1 MPSGARGAGTYEQPN
16 NCLGIIMPSSLNL
29 DPRLTLR
36 RPLAWIPTAPWD
48 SKLAALVIAAL
59 GGLGHGMAEAQQAP
73 SASAGPELQEIVV
86 TGSLIKRTDTETPSP
101 VQVITA
107 EDLKNSGYTNVSD
120 VLRTLSAN
128 GSGTLN
134 QGFGQAFAAGGSGI
148 ALRGLSVGDTLT
160 LIDGQRMVSYPL
172 SDDGERSFVDV
183 TAIPINAVE
192 GIDVVKDGASA
203 LYGADAIAGV
213 VNVKLKKSYV
223 GSEFTVEGGTTQY
236 GDGTTEHASGIW
248 GMGDLA
254 NDGYNVYVAL
264 DWHHQDK
271 ILGANR
277 DGAFTTTNWS
287 ALPGGINTQPGAVG
301 VLGNASGLAYPDSV
315 SGYLVN
321 PLTASGQPYAFLPG
335 CDQASQNANKCTFAF
350 PGIIQSPTTQINVL
364 SKFTKSLADDW
375 TATVTGS
382 VFDSSAQQI
391 AATSFGHAF
400 SNTGQESGSIV
411 NITGGPGTLF
421 GTKVYPVLSLPA
433 TSSLN
438 PFGTAA
444 NLVYSFPD
452 IGPYQ
457 VDVDTLTYRLF
468 GDVNGKE
475 FGWDLHGD
483 VGVMYSSMT
492 QKIFGEIV
500 PSLAQAD
507 LNSGAYVPGVST
519 DGQALFAPEM
529 SDHPSSTLGV
539 VDLTGQ
545 RDLFDMPGGPLTVAV
560 GGQYIHKAL
569 NAQAPPSVTSGYQEG
584 VILFA
589 VGSQDDEAGFIE
601 LGGKP
606 IRQLEVDLSGRYDH
620 YDTYGGSAT
629 PRIGLKF
636 TPVDQFAIRG
646 TWGKGFRAP
655 SIAEAGTAGLAF
667 GQGNTNDPV
676 LCPGGVANVKGTFNA
691 LCSYPAVGVAASNP
705 DLKAVTS
712 TNATFGVIFEPLKA
726 LSVSVDWY
734 HIELKNDIISA
745 SSAGGFYTDAI
756 ALVRGPPA
764 KLLECTATTT
774 GGTPCPTVSVLT
786 PVGYPSYTVV
796 PYVNAGSTKTSGYDM
811 DLKSQF
817 DVGEFGRLKAELNYT
832 YIAQYELIA
841 NDTIFDLAGT
851 HGPQSISGDTGNP
864 RSRAVASLTWDMGP
878 FSSTISVNYQSSFS
892 IVDPSSGYNTCLQAL
907 QGRSPSAY
915 GSAISSGVTTLPSQ
929 WYPYCSVGHFTSA
942 NLYASYAANDHLQLH
957 GSITNLFGSVP
968 PVDLQTYGGGAELA
982 YTTLDQDGAV
992 GRFFLAGATYKF

>member
-1 MPSGARGAGTYEQPN
+1 MGDAATQHFYSKE
-16 NCLGIIMPSSLNL
+16 LNL
-29 DPRLTLR
+29 FSKNSEGFIMLITLGAMHPETQSPHAVPRRGIRHL
-36 RPLAWIPTAPWD
+36 
-48 SKLAALVIAAL
+48 LAASAAATL
-59 GGLGHGMAEAQQAP
+59 FASSAGAQQGP
-73 SASAGPELQEIVV
+73 STSTELQEIVV

-101 VQVITA
+101 VQVISA
-107 EDLKNSGYTNVSD
+107 DDIKNSGYTNVSD

-134 QGFGQAFAAGGSGI
+134 QGFGQAFAAGASGI

-236 GDGTTEHASGIW
+236 GDGTTEHAAGIW

-254 NDGYNVYVAL
+254 SDGYNVYVAL
-264 DWHHQDK
+264 DWHHSDK

-277 DGAFTTTNWS
+277 DGAFATTNWS
-287 ALPGGINTQPGAVG
+287 SLPGGVNTQPGAI
-301 VLGNASGLAYPDSV
+301 NASSLVYPDSV
-315 SGYLVN
+315 TGYLVN
-321 PLTASGQPYAFLPG
+321 PTTASGLPYAFLPG

-350 PGIIQSPTTQINVL
+350 PGTIQSPTTQINIL
-364 SKFTKSLADDW
+364 SKFTKSLANDW
-375 TATVTGS
+375 SLTLTGS

-400 SNTGQESGSIV
+400 SNTGQEQGSIV
-411 NITGGPGTLF
+411 NITFSPGKLA
-421 GTKVYPVLSLPA
+421 GTVVYPVISLPA
-433 TSSLN
+433 TSPLN
-438 PFGTAA
+438 PLGTTA

-452 IGPYQ
+452 VGPYQ

-468 GDVNGKE
+468 GDVNGKAA
-475 FGWDLHGD
+475 GWDIHGD
-483 VGVMYSSMT
+483 VGVMYASMS
-492 QKIFGEIV
+492 QKIFGELL
-500 PSLAQAD
+500 P
-507 LNSGAYVPGVST
+507 GATQTAINDGTYVPGVST
-519 DGQALFAPEM
+519 NGQALFAPEE
-529 SDHPSSTLGV
+529 STHPSSTLGV

-545 RDLFDMPGGPLTVAV
+545 RDVFDMPGGPLTVAV
-560 GGQYIHKAL
+560 GGQYLHKAL
-569 NAQAPPSVTSGYQEG
+569 NAQNPPSVVSGLQEG
-584 VILFA
+584 TIAFA
-589 VGSQDDEAGFIE
+589 VGSQDDAAGFVE

-606 IRQLEVDLSGRYDH
+606 IKQLEVDLSGRYDH
-620 YDTYGGSAT
+620 YDTYGGGTT
-629 PRIGLKF
+629 PRIGVKF
-636 TPVDQFAIRG
+636 TPIDQIAFRG

-705 DLKAVTS
+705 ALKAVKS
-712 TNATFGVIFEPLKA
+712 TNATFGVIFEPIKA
-726 LSVSVDWY
+726 FSVSVDWY
-734 HIELKNDIISA
+734 HIELKDDIISA
-745 SSAGGFYTDAI
+745 SSAGGFYVDSI
-756 ALVRGPPA
+756 QLVRGPPA
-764 KLLECTATTT
+764 TLAQCTATTPA
-774 GGTPCPTVSVLT
+774 GTPCPTANVPT
-786 PVGYPSYTVV
+786 PVGYPAYTLI
-796 PYVNAGSTKTSGYDM
+796 PYVNAGSTKTSGYDL
-811 DLKSQF
+811 DLKGNF
-817 DVGEFGRLKAELNYT
+817 DLGDFGRLKAELNYT

-841 NDTIFDLAGT
+841 NDTIFNLAGT

-864 RSRAVASLTWDMGP
+864 RSHAVASLTWSQGP
-878 FSSTISVNYQSSFS
+878 FSSTVTVNYTSSFS
-892 IVDPSSGYNTCLQAL
+892 IIDPSSGYNNCLQAL

-915 GSAISSGVTTLPSQ
+915 GSAISSSVTTLPGQ
-929 WYPYCSVGHFTSA
+929 WYPYCSVGHFTDV
-942 NLYASYAANDHLQLH
+942 NLYGSYAANDHLELH
-957 GSITNLFGSVP
+957 GAITNLFGSVP

-982 YTTLDQDGAV
+982 YTTLHQDGAV
-992 GRFFLAGATYKF
+992 GRFFLVGATYKF

>member
-1 MPSGARGAGTYEQPN
+1 MRST
-16 NCLGIIMPSSLNL
+16 
-29 DPRLTLR
+29 
-36 RPLAWIPTAPWD
+36 PTIRIA
-48 SKLAALVIAAL
+48 LAALIAA
-59 GGLGHGMAEAQQAP
+59 ATTATAQTGPP
-73 SASAGPELQEIVV
+73 SSSNQLQEIVV

-101 VQVITA
+101 VQVISA
-107 EDLKNSGYTNVSD
+107 EDIKNSGYTNVSD

-134 QGFGQAFAAGGSGI
+134 QGFGQAFAAGASGI

-203 LYGADAIAGV
+203 IYGADAIAGV
-213 VNVKLKKSYV
+213 VNVKLRKSYV

-236 GDGTTEHASGIW
+236 GDGTTEHAAGIW

-254 NDGYNVYVAL
+254 SDGYNVYVAL
-264 DWHHQDK
+264 DWHHSDK

-277 DGAFTTTNWS
+277 DGAFATTNWS
-287 ALPGGINTQPGAVG
+287 ALPGGLNTQPGAVG
-301 VLGNASGLAYPDSV
+301 ASSLVYPDSV

-321 PLTASGQPYAFLPG
+321 PKSGAISGFLPG

-350 PGIIQSPTTQINVL
+350 PGTIQSPTTQINIL
-364 SKFTKSLADDW
+364 SKFTKSLANDW

-391 AATSFGHAF
+391 AATTFGHAF
-400 SNTGQESGSIV
+400 SNTGQEAGSIV
-411 NITGGPGTLF
+411 NITFSPGKLA
-421 GTKVYPVLSLPA
+421 GTVVYPVLSLPA
-433 TSSLN
+433 TSPLN
-438 PFGTAA
+438 PTGAVQ

-452 IGPYQ
+452 VGPYQ

-468 GDVNGKE
+468 GDVNGKA
-475 FGWDLHGD
+475 FGWDIHGD

-492 QKIFGEIV
+492 QKIFGELL
-500 PSLAQAD
+500 PGATQTA
-507 LNSGAYVPGVST
+507 LNDGTYVPGVST
-519 DGQALFAPEM
+519 NGQALFAPET

-539 VDLTGQ
+539 IDASGQ
-545 RDLFDMPGGPLTVAV
+545 RDLFDMPGGPLTFVL

-569 NAQAPPSVTSGYQEG
+569 NAQNPPSVVSGLQEG
-584 VILFA
+584 TTAFA
-589 VGSQDDEAGFIE
+589 VGSQDDAAGFVE

-606 IRQLEVDLSGRYDH
+606 IKQVEVDLSGRYDH
-620 YDTYGGSAT
+620 YDTYGGSTT
-629 PRIGLKF
+629 PRIGVKF
-636 TPVDQFAIRG
+636 TPIDQVAIRG

-655 SIAEAGTAGLAF
+655 SIAESGTAGLAF

-691 LCSYPAVGVAASNP
+691 LCSYPAIGVAASNP
-705 DLKAVTS
+705 ALKAVKS
-712 TNATFGVIFEPLKA
+712 TNATFGVIFEPIKA

-745 SSAGGFYTDAI
+745 SSAGGFYVDSI
-756 ALVRGPPA
+756 QLVRGPAAQGLVCTNTPA
-764 KLLECTATTT
+764 T
-774 GGTPCPTVSVLT
+774 GTCNQASVVT
-786 PVGYPSYTVV
+786 PVGYPAYTVV
-796 PYVNAGSTKTSGYDM
+796 PYVNAGSTKTSGYDV
-811 DLKSQF
+811 DLKSNF
-817 DVGEFGRLKAELNYT
+817 DLGDFGRLKAELNFT

-841 NDTIFDLAGT
+841 NNTIFDLAGT

-864 RSRAVASLTWDMGP
+864 RSRAVANLTWDQGP

-892 IVDPSSGYNTCLQAL
+892 ITDPSSGYNNCLQAL

-915 GSAISSGVTTLPSQ
+915 GSAISSSVTTLASQ
-929 WYPYCSVGHFTSA
+929 WYPYCSVGHFTSV
-942 NLYASYAANDHLQLH
+942 NLYAAYQANDHLQLH

-982 YTTLDQDGAV
+982 YSTLDQDGAV
-992 GRFFLAGATYKF
+992 GRFFLVGATYKF